1 MSEKDSS
8 KGLWGRLTGAGGSS
22 QESLHRG
29 KSLDTNFADP
39 SFLSADEPG
48 FPHASPQKIGTGP
61 PPCKSP
67 QHQSTLL
74 SGP

>member
-8 KGLWGRLTGAGGSS
+8 KGLWGRLTGGNTN

-48 FPHASPQKIGTGP
+48 FPHASPQKIGAGP
-61 PPCKSP
+61 PLC
-67 QHQSTLL
+67 TGL
-74 SGP
+74 

>member
-1 MSEKDSS
+1 MSEKDSN
-8 KGLWGRLTGAGGSS
+8 KGLWGRLTGAGSS

-48 FPHASPQKIGTGP
+48 FPHASPQKIGIGP
-61 PPCKSP
+61 PLCRGPW
-67 QHQSTLL
+67 HQSRLL
-74 SGP
+74 FIP